1 MKLLM
6 VHVWNGTD
14 RSYRGRFSNLLS
26 YPSLTLAVIYSLIP
40 EGVFEQIDVIDE
52 NSQKVSYD
60 KQHYDVVMLTFD
72 TSSSLSA
79 YRHCDEFR
87 KRGSYIVCGGYHA
100 TALPE
105 EVASGEC

>member
-52 NSQKVSYD
+52 N
-60 KQHYDVVMLTFD
+60 
-72 TSSSLSA
+72 
-79 YRHCDEFR
+79 
-87 KRGSYIVCGGYHA
+87 
-100 TALPE
+100 
-105 EVASGEC
+105 

>member
-1 MKLLM
+1 M
-6 VHVWNGTD
+6 
-14 RSYRGRFSNLLS
+14 
-26 YPSLTLAVIYSLIP
+26 
-40 EGVFEQIDVIDE
+40 IDE

-105 EVASGEC
+105 EVAAGEC